1 MKYII
6 VYWPYT
12 DTFRIELPR
21 DEQGMPTG
29 YLRNPGGAP
38 RCGLQAEDFMD
49 EASAEM
55 AINTR
60 SQVEVNHAE
69 RLKKY
74 QGYARE
80 VEA

>member
-1 MKYII
+1 MKYTI
-6 VYWPYT
+6 VYWHYT
-12 DTFRIELPR
+12 DTFRVMMPK
-21 DEQGMPTG
+21 DENGFPTG
-29 YLRNPGGAP
+29 FLSNPGGAP
-38 RCGLQAEDFMD
+38 MHHLNAEDFMD

-60 SQVEVNHAE
+60 SQVEANRAE

-74 QGYARE
+74 HGYARE